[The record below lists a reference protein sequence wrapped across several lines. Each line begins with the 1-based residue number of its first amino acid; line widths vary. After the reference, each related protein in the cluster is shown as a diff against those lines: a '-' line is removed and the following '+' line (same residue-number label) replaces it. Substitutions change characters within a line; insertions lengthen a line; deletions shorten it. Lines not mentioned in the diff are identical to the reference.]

1 MEQKRLTNAQIAG
14 YARQAGFAENE
25 IPTIVGIAN
34 AESSRNPRALNPNR
48 STGDESYG
56 LMQVNMI
63 DEPGYQLG
71 QERLRQF
78 GLERKDQLYDPLTNM
93 KAAKQIRDS
102 QGLGAWSVYSSGAY
116 KDYVPKE
123 TEIMDQAP
131 GGGSVSN
138 GDLTAP
144 ANNVLNVYFDQG
156 SQHQDKKNKAKSLV
170 EMMKEGILKNMTSQI
185 LNPFGQLTSGIGNAY
200 TSFFSD

>member
-156 SQHQDKKNKAKSLV
+156 SQHQDKKNTCKNSRKNTSNNNNMQRGTA
-170 EMMKEGILKNMTSQI
+170 LKDQQQRQEI
-185 LNPFGQLTSGIGNAY
+185 QRQ
-200 TSFFSD
+200 